1 MKRLPGRFQEWRP
14 EAVGENLGHYYKSSL
29 QYAAMSAR
37 SRVVQSSLGSE
48 IPRDKELPATH
59 LVGEP
64 VCSQG
69 NRLES
74 HHR

>member
-48 IPRDKELPATH
+48 IPTGKELPATH
-59 LVGEP
+59 LVEEP